1 MREKKGKILLI
12 CLMFF
17 VFLDLGWANSG
28 QEAPSIKKSNLIAL
42 IQEPMQKLLTQAYE
56 TIYSNMQ
63 NILHNGVAYTIIL
76 IIIIY
81 WLILR
86 LKTGYPT
93 RDEIFEALKWLVMVF
108 FVFGIFT
115 SFNAYTGFL
124 SLIYLPANWVRSAV
138 STLFDINQYGGDF
151 ESVVNKAFSLQNK
164 LVVDFVKIC
173 NDKSDFGL
181 WGNIIPGG
189 KIGEQIY
196 FVLCLFSLFF
206 YWLYYLV
213 FAIAMLGGICIYTGS
228 SFIAM
233 LLLSTA
239 PIVIPFL
246 IIKPLKP
253 YFYSWLKLVI
263 SYSLYP
269 SIALII
275 LSLAMKP
282 LNELEKI
289 VNQQKAIEELYN
301 NTFIAFFPM
310 TLMTIIVIFLLTK
323 IPNWVSQIMGVQGL
337 DSGGVGAGL
346 SLAKQAGVSMASA
359 GVGGL
364 AGGLAARAAGGNILG
379 GVLGGAGRATLSSIP
394 GNKTMRQL
402 MDSAKKTKTSNEY
415 GEATP

>member
-28 QEAPSIKKSNLIAL
+28 QETPSIKKSNLIAL

-56 TIYSNMQ
+56 TIYSNIQ

-124 SLIYLPANWVRSAV
+124 SLIYLPANWVKGAV
-138 STLFDINQYGGDF
+138 AGMFDINQYGTF
-151 ESVVNKAFSLQNK
+151 EDMVYGAIDGLNNLAIQLWNIGIKENNSMGTPEVFA
-164 LVVDFVKIC
+164 KIATA
-173 NDKSDFGL
+173 
-181 WGNIIPGG
+181 
-189 KIGEQIY
+189 
-196 FVLCLFSLFF
+196 FSLFF
-206 YWLYYLV
+206 FFLYYITIFILV
-213 FAIAMLGGICIYTGS
+213 IGVSIIIIAS
-228 SFIAM
+228 QFIT
-233 LLLSTA
+233 LLLLAVA
-239 PIVIPFL
+239 PILIPFL

-269 SIALII
+269 SIALIV
-275 LSLAMKP
+275 LMLAMTP
-282 LNELEKI
+282 IYNV
-289 VNQQKAIEELYN
+289 VNNKLGNSIDYMYD
-301 NTFIAFFPM
+301 NTFITFIPTTAFAI
-310 TLMTIIVIFLLTK
+310 LCIYLLTK

-337 DSGGVGAGL
+337 DSGGVSNGFALAKGAGTMLATGGLGSVAGAAAGYL
-346 SLAKQAGVSMASA
+346 SGGGIKGALSQGLKSGFSATASQAPGAKLAKEGMRKFNSMFRSA
-359 GVGGL
+359 
-364 AGGLAARAAGGNILG
+364 RNH
-379 GVLGGAGRATLSSIP
+379 
-394 GNKTMRQL
+394 Q
-402 MDSAKKTKTSNEY
+402 SNEY

>member
-17 VFLDLGWANSG
+17 VFLDLGWSEEVYIKDLDQTNWLSGIMGYFQELLNKSFEIIFNS
-28 QEAPSIKKSNLIAL
+28 
-42 IQEPMQKLLTQAYE
+42 
-56 TIYSNMQ
+56 MQ
-63 NILHNGVAYTIIL
+63 NLLHNGVAYTIIL

-124 SLIYLPANWVRSAV
+124 SLIYLPANWVRNAV

-164 LVVDFVKIC
+164 LVVDLVKIC
-173 NDKSDFGL
+173 NNKSNFGL
-181 WGNIIPGG
+181 WGNIMPGG

-196 FVLCLFSLFF
+196 FVLCLFGLFF

-239 PIVIPFL
+239 PILIPFL

-282 LNELEKI
+282 LNELEKV
-289 VNQQKAIEELYN
+289 VNQQEAIEEFYN
-301 NTFIAFFPM
+301 NTFISFFPM

-346 SLAKQAGVSMASA
+346 SLAKQTGLSMASA
-359 GVGGL
+359 GIGGL
-364 AGGLAARAAGGNILG
+364 AGGFAARAAGGNILG

-394 GNKTMRQL
+394 GSKTVRQL